1 MRNKFFRLFMVLI
14 VATAMMVIPGCTQS
28 NQAALG
34 DLTVTSTNVGN
45 HTHDIIILRS
55 AIQNPPAGQVIY
67 TTTSAGTPAH
77 THTVTLTQQNLTD
90 IKNQAPVTVT
100 SSTVNGHS
108 HDFLILGTGQSS
120 GSGSGSTK

>member
-1 MRNKFFRLFMVLI
+1 MRNKLFRLFLVLL
-14 VATAMMVIPGCTQS
+14 ATAALVGCGNST
-28 NQAALG
+28 NQALG

-45 HTHDIIILRS
+45 HTHDIVILRS

-67 TTTSAGTPAH
+67 TTTSAGSPAH

-90 IKNQAPVTVT
+90 IHNAAPVTVT
-100 SSTVNGHS
+100 SSTVNGHT